1 MRTPIALLAAAAL
14 LAQETPTFRTD
25 VNLVTVSFTVRNA
38 RGVLISDL
46 TRDNFEILE
55 DGVEQPVKYFARHSD
70 LPLTLALVIDSSGS
84 QREFV
89 KAHRRDIKTFL
100 KRILQPRDRVLLV
113 GFANRVTLITDFTS
127 SYDQLMDNLEEYHDR
142 DRGFSDLGPKEIRI
156 SGSAFYDGI
165 YHAADEKLKNV
176 ESRKAIIVFS
186 DGEDNASAHHM
197 MDAIEIAQNVGAP
210 VYGIRYT
217 ETRRGRVTSR
227 NKYGT
232 SVMRR
237 VGLETGGRDF
247 DANEESVESA
257 FKQIGE
263 ELRSMYEIGYISTKP
278 QRDGQFRKITI
289 RPKIEGLQVRAK
301 TGYYPR

>member
-14 LAQETPTFRTD
+14 FAQETPTFRTD

-46 TRDNFEILE
+46 TRDDFEILE

-89 KAHRRDIKTFL
+89 KAHRRHIKTFL

-127 SYDQLMDNLEEYHDR
+127 SYDKLMDNLEEYHDR
-142 DRGFSDLGPKEIRI
+142 DRGFSDLGPQEIRI

-217 ETRRGRVTSR
+217 ETRRGRVTAR

-232 SVMRR
+232 AVMRR
-237 VGLETGGRDF
+237 IGVETGGRDF

-278 QRDGQFRKITI
+278 QRDGLFRKITI
-289 RPKIEGLQVRAK
+289 RPKTEGLQVRAK